1 MTTIELA
8 ELYKTDD
15 RFKDYVDRYAKT
27 HRLLPE
33 YALKCIMVK
42 QFAEWLKKENE

>member
-33 YALKCIMVK
+33 YALNCIMVK
-42 QFAEWLKKENE
+42 QFAEWLKKESE

>member
-1 MTTIELA
+1 MTPIELT
-8 ELYKTDD
+8 ELYNTND
-15 RFKDYVDRYAKT
+15 RFKEYTDKYAKT

-42 QFAEWLKKENE
+42 QFAEWLKREGK

>member
-42 QFAEWLKKENE
+42 QFAEWLKKEGK